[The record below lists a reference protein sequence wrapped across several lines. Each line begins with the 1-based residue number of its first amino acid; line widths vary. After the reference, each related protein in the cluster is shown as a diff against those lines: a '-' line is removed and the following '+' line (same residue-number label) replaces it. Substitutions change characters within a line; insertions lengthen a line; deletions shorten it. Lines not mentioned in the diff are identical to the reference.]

1 MTTDHDAFPLPDLR
15 FVPVETLVPHEQH
28 DAHRME
34 ALARKLREEPE
45 LKNPPVVSPL
55 GPQTGSESRFVVLDG
70 ANRATAAREAGFP
83 HMLVQVVPYEEPYV
97 RLTTWYHALADLEP
111 HDLQQELARIPGLTC
126 HTEERIHGRALLA
139 RREALACVVSD
150 FAAVITLTGGADLE
164 QRNAL
169 LNAIVDIYRHRT
181 FYRVPTDSLAAARVR
196 HKDATVMVVFPHFE
210 PDEILELAMSGARLP
225 AGITRHLIRWRA
237 LRVNLP
243 IERLSDRKAT
253 IDEKN
258 RWLGAWLAE
267 RTATRHVRF
276 YEESTV
282 LFDE

>member
-1 MTTDHDAFPLPDLR
+1 MANEHEAFPLPDLR
-15 FVPVETLVPHEQH
+15 FVPVEALVPHEQH
-28 DAHRME
+28 DAHRMD
-34 ALARKLREEPE
+34 ALAQKLREEPA

-55 GPQTGSESRFVVLDG
+55 GTPGGTGARFVVLDG

-83 HMLVQVVPYEEPYV
+83 HMVVQVVRYEEPHV
-97 RLTTWYHALADLEP
+97 RLATWYHALADLQPNE
-111 HDLQQELARIPGLTC
+111 LQRELMRIPGLTC

-150 FAAVITLTGGADLE
+150 FAAVITLLGGADLE

-169 LNAIVDIYRHRT
+169 LNAVVDIYRHRK
-181 FYRVPTDSLAAARVR
+181 FYRVATDSLAAARVR
-196 HKDATVMVVFPHFE
+196 HPDVTATIVFPHFE

-237 LRVNLP
+237 LRVNVP
-243 IERLSDRKAT
+243 IERLADTRQT
-253 IDEKN
+253 LDEKN
-258 RWLGAWLAE
+258 RWLAAWVAD
-267 RTATRHVRF
+267 RAATRHVRF